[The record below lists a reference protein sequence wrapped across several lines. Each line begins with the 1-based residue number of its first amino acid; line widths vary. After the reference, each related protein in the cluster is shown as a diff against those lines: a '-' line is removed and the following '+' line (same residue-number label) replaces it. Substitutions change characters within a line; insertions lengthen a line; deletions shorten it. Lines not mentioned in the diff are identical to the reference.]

1 MQKGRFIKN
10 AAIMTLTALML
21 RTIGMFFRVWLSGQ
35 IGSQGMGL
43 YQLIFSVYMLAATFA
58 TSGITTAVTRLI
70 AEELELGTAASVKR
84 ILKRSIT
91 LALIIGVASAVLV
104 YVFSDVIAAH
114 WIKDIRAARSLRIL
128 SLSLPFMGISSCI
141 KGYFY
146 ANRRA
151 TTPSAAQVF
160 EQLIRIAVVFLI
172 IDSCA
177 QKGLEYACAAVL
189 IADTIAEA
197 ASCLFVYAGYVR
209 DKRKLSSKIGA
220 RAAPPYSVVRRLVAI
235 SAPIAGGRYLTT
247 LLRTVESLLV
257 PGCLA
262 VSLGTR
268 NEALSV
274 YGAFRGMA
282 MPVMFFLSAFLT
294 AISTLLVPE
303 LSSALS
309 TGNKL
314 GISSSVKRTIHI
326 TMSVSMLVGG
336 AFFAFGEDIG
346 KAVYGTNE
354 VGYFIVAL
362 APLIPL
368 MYMESVVTGVLNG
381 LDQQTHIFAYNVVDS
396 VLRIILIYVFVPR
409 YGVSGFIGVTVF
421 SNLLTP
427 LLCLNRVL
435 KVSNTKL
442 SFVDWVLR
450 PLLCTA
456 AAITVAIAASRYMTG
471 LSLIAKTVSEITICA
486 AIYVLMLYATGG
498 MTQTRDLVVDFRK
511 NKLKNK
517 FSVI

>member
-1 MQKGRFIKN
+1 
-10 AAIMTLTALML
+10 MTLTALLL
-21 RTIGMFFRVWLSGQ
+21 RTIGMFFRVWLSGR
-35 IGSQGMGL
+35 IGSEGMGL

-84 ILKRSIT
+84 ILKRSVT
-91 LALIIGVASAVLV
+91 LALIIGAVSALLV
-104 YVFSDVIAAH
+104 YVFSDFIALN
-114 WIKDIRAARSLRIL
+114 WIKDIRAARSIRIL

-146 ANRRA
+146 AVRRA
-151 TTPSAAQVF
+151 ATPSAAQII
-160 EQLIRIAVVFLI
+160 EQLIRIAVIFAV
-172 IDSCA
+172 IDAYSA
-177 QKGLEYACAAVL
+177 KGLEYACAAVL

-197 ASCLFVYAGYVR
+197 LSCLFVYIGYLR
-209 DKRKLSSKIGA
+209 DKRKLGSKIGA
-220 RAAPPYSVVRRLVAI
+220 RAAPPYSVVRKLVAI

-262 VSLGTR
+262 ISVGSR
-268 NEALSV
+268 NDALSI

-309 TGNKL
+309 TGNRQQ
-314 GISSSVKRTIHI
+314 ISSSVKRTMHI

-336 AFFAFGEDIG
+336 VFFAFGEDIG

-362 APLIPL
+362 APLVPL
-368 MYMESVVTGVLNG
+368 MYMESVITGVLNG
-381 LDQQTHIFAYNVVDS
+381 LDQQTHIFVYNVVDS

-409 YGVSGFIGVTVF
+409 YGVSGFIAVTVV

-427 LLCLNRVL
+427 LLCLTRVL
-435 KVSNTKL
+435 KVSSTRIA
-442 SFVDWVLR
+442 FVDWLLR
-450 PLLCTA
+450 PLLCTTA
-456 AAITVAIAASRYMTG
+456 ALVVGIAASRFMTG
-471 LSLIAKTVSEITICA
+471 LDLVAKTAFESA
-486 AIYVLMLYATGG
+486 ACVAVYVPMLYATGG
-498 MTQTRDLVVDFRK
+498 MTQTRGLVLAYRK
-511 NKLKNK
+511 KQLKKGAN
-517 FSVI
+517 VI